1 MSLEQA
7 TNLMARMERHI
18 NSPAAAIPPTV
29 AKFLI
34 NWLVPVLKEMLEA
47 SIQSETNLAEAMA
60 LSQMAFT
67 ASRETLAGEMFE
79 EVANVSL
86 ELREMITR
94 AQLPESEALLE
105 LLSRLDRVVQV
116 YEDVIAQ
123 EGDEDDEDDTADDE
137 QPAEP
142 AEPAVQ
148 PLVAVES
155 EPVVEQPAEP
165 VVEPAADE
173 DKTA

>member
-29 AKFLI
+29 AKFLN

-47 SIQSETNLAEAMA
+47 SIQSEANLAEAMA

-142 AEPAVQ
+142 AVQ

-173 DKTA
+173 DKIA